1 MKIKH
6 LLLLLLLALCAPTVA
21 LAQTPS
27 SGDYSVLTINGGS
40 NLTNYYVP
48 IYEGAI
54 TRNTKCQF
62 IIPASSLTELA
73 GSVVKKLTFY
83 CSNASNRNW
92 GAAQFNV
99 YMAEVT
105 NTVFTSGVLVN
116 WGTMDL
122 MYSGSLSIVNGLLVV
137 DFGDNE
143 FLYEGGNLMIG
154 FEQTASGT
162 YPGQNIIALWTG
174 VPMPTFSALSVNTTN
189 TGTRPYP
196 QYFLPKLTFDYIPTP
211 YPAVVSITHGDITA
225 TTAEFSWPSPSPN
238 VTGYAYQCKLV
249 PSEEWPAE
257 WEYTTNTSIVV
268 SGLMPIADYDFRL
281 KALYGAHESSL
292 IMTDFTTGCPEYV
305 SIPYYENFDRY
316 HLNSSAVSDP
326 EQVLPQCWDWINNS
340 TYSANQSYPTMFY
353 NYFSASN
360 PAPYANS
367 VPNCMLFN
375 MVNVPNYLDGTDP
388 QPQYAILPQMQNINR
403 LRVRFNAKRYSD
415 LNYYSSTLT
424 VGVMEGTDPSTFTP
438 VGTVTATSTNYEPYT
453 VDLNNYVG
461 TGNRIAI
468 VMEIPNHY
476 YGCVFIDDVVV
487 EELPQFTMPVPAHGE
502 VTGGWCLISSPL
514 AEAVNPV
521 NVSQLVADDAHN
533 FDLYRFNPNPG
544 ITGSN
549 WENWKNHANNDLH
562 YHFDLVPGR
571 GYLYANA
578 NDVNLGFNGAPYE
591 GNGEVTLQY
600 DEDAHFGGWNLVGN
614 PFPVSTYIGDR
625 AYYRMNEEGTD
636 FVPVSDGS
644 AIRAMEGIFVYTE
657 TDGEVVTFST
667 TPTATRGEQLS
678 FNVSKVTRAGLST
691 TFDRAILR
699 FGEGDALPKFQLN
712 EASAKVY
719 IPQNGM
725 DYAVAT
731 AEGQGEM
738 PVNFRADENGTYTL
752 SFSIDNIEF
761 SYLHL
766 FDNKTGTDVD
776 LLSTPS
782 YTFNATTTD
791 YESRFK
797 LVYATG
803 SSVAGDSFSFFNSNG
818 NFSIFGIEGEA
829 TLQVYDVMGRV
840 LSTETFSGSI
850 EKQLNVAPGVY
861 FIRLVN
867 GDDVKTQK
875 IVVR

>member
-6 LLLLLLLALCAPTVA
+6 LLLLLLLALCAPWAANGQNINVSDPLTVNNGTD
-21 LAQTPS
+21 QYS
-27 SGDYSVLTINGGS
+27 SVPFLCGRISYG
-40 NLTNYYVP
+40 TNS
-48 IYEGAI
+48 
-54 TRNTKCQF
+54 QF
-62 IIPASSLTELA
+62 ILPQETITAMRGGTITN
-73 GSVVKKLTFY
+73 LTFY
-83 CSNASNRNW
+83 STKKNGDFGSARFS
-92 GAAQFNV
+92 V

-105 NTVFTSGVLVN
+105 YTEFTQAVLADWDAMTPVYT
-116 WGTMDL
+116 GE
-122 MYSGSLSIVNGLLVV
+122 LSINNDKKMEIEL
-137 DFGDNE
+137 DSPFT
-143 FLYEGGNLMIG
+143 YYGGNLMIG
-154 FEQTASGT
+154 FREDTLGTDFSNSSWYGT
-162 YPGQNIIALWTG
+162 YTSNYPALTSN
-174 VPMPTFSALSVNTTN
+174 V
-189 TGTRPYP
+189 YP
-196 QYFLPKLTFDYIPTP
+196 NYVEPFVRRYQFLPKTTFEYYVLDLPTVDVTVGDVTPNTASLSWTTPNSEVTSYQYQYNKASEGFAANWVGLSPAATSVTLEGLDPVTDYTFRIKVC
-211 YPAVVSITHGDITA
+211 YGTHESAMT
-225 TTAEFSWPSPSPN
+225 
-238 VTGYAYQCKLV
+238 
-249 PSEEWPAE
+249 
-257 WEYTTNTSIVV
+257 IV
-268 SGLMPIADYDFRL
+268 DFRT
-281 KALYGAHESSL
+281 S
-292 IMTDFTTGCPEYV
+292 CPDYTSV
-305 SIPYYENFDRY
+305 PYYEDFDSYVVVDEWKPSRRT
-316 HLNSSAVSDP
+316 
-326 EQVLPQCWDWINNS
+326 LPDCWDYINVSTNVGDSVFPSMHSFNFNNYIYAHSAPNS
-340 TYSANQSYPTMFY
+340 LCLYIDKHGTKLQAN
-353 NYFSASN
+353 
-360 PAPYANS
+360 
-367 VPNCMLFN
+367 
-375 MVNVPNYLDGTDP
+375 
-388 QPQYAILPQMQNINR
+388 PQYVILPAMHNING
-403 LRVRFNAKRYSD
+403 LRVKLYARSYSITNMYSGRFK
-415 LNYYSSTLT
+415 
-424 VGVMEGTDPSTFTP
+424 VGVMEETENGLEFIQI
-438 VGTVTATSTNYEPYT
+438 GQENTANTSFQLFT
-453 VDLNNYVG
+453 VDLSSYQG
-461 TGNRIAI
+461 TGEHIAI
-468 VMEIPNHY
+468 WLEVPTY
-476 YGCVFIDDVVV
+476 SSYGLVFIDDIVV

-514 AEAVNPV
+514 AEAVNPM
-521 NVSQLVADDAHN
+521 NVSQLVAANAPD

-549 WENWKNHANNDLH
+549 WENWKSHANNDDN

-578 NDVNLGFNGAPYE
+578 YDVNLGFNGVPYE

-600 DEDAHFGGWNLVGN
+600 DEDARFGGWNLVGN

-625 AYYRMNEEGTD
+625 AYYKMNEEGTG

-657 TDGEVVTFST
+657 TDGEVVTFSS

-678 FNVSKVTRAGLST
+678 FNVSKETRAGLNT

-699 FGEGDALPKFQLN
+699 FGEGDVLPKFQLN
-712 EASAKVY
+712 EASAKIY

-752 SFSIDNIEF
+752 NFSIDNIEF

-766 FDNKTGTDVD
+766 FDNKTGSDID

-840 LSTETFSGSI
+840 LSTETFNGSI
-850 EKQLNVAPGVY
+850 DKQLNVAPGVY